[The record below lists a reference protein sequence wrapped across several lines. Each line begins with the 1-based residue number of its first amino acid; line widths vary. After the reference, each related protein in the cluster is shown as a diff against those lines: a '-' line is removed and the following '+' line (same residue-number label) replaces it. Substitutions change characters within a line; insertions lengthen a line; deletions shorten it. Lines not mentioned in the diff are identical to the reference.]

1 MDREKQVLID
11 RCEQAKMAL
20 NDMQDEAMHTK
31 LESGREI
38 ALLNQ
43 QVEFLN
49 KKIEDLQR
57 TNEEG

>member
-11 RCEQAKMAL
+11 RCESAKMAL
-20 NDMQDEAMHTK
+20 SEMQDEAMHTK

-43 QVEFLN
+43 
-49 KKIEDLQR
+49 
-57 TNEEG
+57 

>member
-1 MDREKQVLID
+1 
-11 RCEQAKMAL
+11 MAL